1 LNRLE
6 PPANSRQS
14 DLFRQLNQ
22 RYFNFARQLPDPLKQ
37 LGRSRSTFLG
47 SACDEAFEGVQELN
61 PVLAG
66 TPWLFWETFSSLD
79 DECFLQIAEAGTVFV
94 LASIVLDHLVDGQ
107 AEEQEQMALF
117 HQALYSHGIS
127 IYRAVFGASS
137 DFWVYFERLAS
148 DHLAGL
154 AKELQAQLDPQ
165 NLSLEDLN
173 TMAHGKVSPIVVT
186 IAALSEASR
195 QPEKLGPIETSL
207 KHISVASQLLDDIGD
222 WKHDLEVGHVTY
234 YLTRLAPTG
243 SSGSV
248 GLPSVE
254 VAQSKIDA
262 EWIDVNHLEMVL
274 DLLDDSTYA
283 VRGIECP
290 AWIDYVGGYHWLANE
305 HLTTAM
311 ARHLVQK
318 LRPLIKR
325 EEPDEQ
331 GETVD
336 T

>member
-1 LNRLE
+1 MNRLE

-14 DLFRQLNQ
+14 DLFQQLNQ
-22 RYFNFARQLPDPLKQ
+22 RYFDFARQLPIPLRQ
-37 LGRSRSTFLG
+37 LGMLRSTFLG
-47 SACDEAFEGVQELN
+47 SACGEIFEGVQELN

-79 DECFLQIAEAGTVFV
+79 DERFLQIAEAGTVFV

-107 AEEQEQMALF
+107 AEEQEQMTLF
-117 HQALYSHGIS
+117 HQALYAHGIS
-127 IYRAVFGASS
+127 IYRAVFKSSS
-137 DFWVYFERLAS
+137 DFWVHFDRLAS

-165 NLSLEDLN
+165 NLSLEDLH

-186 IAALSEASR
+186 SAALSEASG

-207 KHISVASQLLDDIGD
+207 KDISVASQLLDDIGD

-243 SSGSV
+243 CSGSV
-248 GLPSVE
+248 GLPSVKE
-254 VAQSKIDA
+254 AQSKIDA
-262 EWIDVNHLEMVL
+262 EWVDVNHLEMVL
-274 DLLDDSTYA
+274 DLLDDSMDA
-283 VRGIECP
+283 VQRIECP
-290 AWIDYVGGYHWLANE
+290 AWIDYVGGYRWLTNE

-318 LRPLIKR
+318 LRPLIKK
-325 EEPDEQ
+325 E
-331 GETVD
+331 GA
-336 T
+336 

>member
-14 DLFRQLNQ
+14 DLFQQLNQ
-22 RYFNFARQLPDPLKQ
+22 RYFDFARQLPIPLRQ
-37 LGRSRSTFLG
+37 LGVSRSTFLG
-47 SACDEAFEGVQELN
+47 SESDQPFEGVRELN

-79 DECFLQIAEAGTVFV
+79 DERFLQIAEAGTMFV
-94 LASIVLDHLVDGQ
+94 LASIVLDHLVDEQ

-127 IYRAVFGASS
+127 IYRSVFESSS
-137 DFWVYFERLAS
+137 DFWIHFERLAS

-154 AKELQAQLDPQ
+154 ARELQAQLDPH
-165 NLSLEDLN
+165 NLAWEDLE

-195 QPEKLGPIETSL
+195 QPEKIYPVETSL
-207 KHISVASQLLDDIGD
+207 KHIAVASQLLDDIGD
-222 WKHDLEVGHVTY
+222 WRHDLEVGHVTY

-243 SSGSV
+243 SSEPV
-248 GLPSVE
+248 GLPSIE
-254 VAQSKIDA
+254 EAQSRIDT
-262 EWIDVNHLEMVL
+262 EWIDVNHLEVVL
-274 DLLDDSTYA
+274 DLLEDSIEA
-283 VRGIECP
+283 VREIDCP
-290 AWIDYVGGYHWLANE
+290 VWIDYVEGYRWLTNE

-318 LRPLIKR
+318 LRPLV
-325 EEPDEQ
+325 E
-331 GETVD
+331 
-336 T
+336 

>member
-1 LNRLE
+1 LNRLR

-14 DLFRQLNQ
+14 DLFQQLNE
-22 RYFNFARQLPDPLKQ
+22 RYFDFARQLPEPLTK
-37 LGRSRSTFLG
+37 LGMLRSTFLG
-47 SACDEAFEGVQELN
+47 SESDQPFEGVRELN

-79 DECFLQIAEAGTVFV
+79 DERFLQIAEAGTMFV
-94 LASIVLDHLVDGQ
+94 LASIILDHLVDGQ
-107 AEEQEQMALF
+107 AQEQEQMALF

-127 IYRAVFGASS
+127 IYRSVFESSS
-137 DFWVYFERLAS
+137 DYWIHFERLAS

-154 AKELQAQLDPQ
+154 ARELQAQLDPQ
-165 NLSLEDLN
+165 DLTLEDLN

-186 IAALSEASR
+186 IAAMSEASGL
-195 QPEKLGPIETSL
+195 PEKLDPIETSL

-222 WKHDLEVGHVTY
+222 WRHDLEVGHVTY
-234 YLTRLAPTG
+234 YLTRLAPAG

-254 VAQSKIDA
+254 EAQSKIDA
-262 EWIDVNHLEMVL
+262 DWIDVNHLEMVL
-274 DLLDDSTYA
+274 DLLDDSTDA

-290 AWIDYVGGYHWLANE
+290 AWIDYIEGYRWLANE

-318 LRPLIKR
+318 LRPLIDK
-325 EEPDEQ
+325 EEA
-331 GETVD
+331 
-336 T
+336 